1 MKPYHVHVWNAL
13 RSLIKT
19 KDDKFEKD
27 SIKPPSGPA
36 VTLVD
41 HGGASAIM
49 SDIQCSAWTS
59 SRGKYPDDP
68 CNSAVFNESY
78 DQPFMKSTIYK
89 NIVSGTLT
97 TPVETATISVSIS
110 IDDDKS
116 DLSSPVLI
124 SQTEFRKGETYTMEW
139 KNPISGTTDGRF
151 TFCPLEGELNPG
163 PISIT
168 FILQVDGVLPGKY
181 YFLIQAADQDNV
193 PMLNFSIITNPE

>member
-1 MKPYHVHVWNAL
+1 MKPYHVHVCNAL

-49 SDIQCSAWTS
+49 SDTVFSLDVFQ
-59 SRGKYPDDP
+59 GKYPDDP
-68 CNSAVFNESY
+68 CNSAVFNESC

-97 TPVETATISVSIS
+97 TPVETATVSVSIS
-110 IDDDKS
+110 IDDDK
-116 DLSSPVLI
+116 VI
-124 SQTEFRKGETYTMEW
+124 FRAPY
-139 KNPISGTTDGRF
+139 
-151 TFCPLEGELNPG
+151 
-163 PISIT
+163 
-168 FILQVDGVLPGKY
+168 
-181 YFLIQAADQDNV
+181 
-193 PMLNFSIITNPE
+193 